1 MKKYIL
7 IIVTIVLTSLTT
19 FSQTKWDGKF
29 PWYSADRYG
38 DIRRGV
44 ALTGYQ
50 TECYILKEIN
60 NMNKFEEGI
69 DTLLYL
75 DDDILYG
82 DYFFDFENKKISLI
96 SITSKTIIEYDIL
109 KIKKRNVNKEK
120 TDGVFTLKVKTG
132 KTKVNYYINTYENYF
147 YRIEYSKKLRSG
159 FVMRN
164 KISGIDYKTD
174 D

>member
-7 IIVTIVLTSLTT
+7 IIVTIVLTNLS
-19 FSQTKWDGKF
+19 FSQTKWDGKY

-44 ALTGYQ
+44 SLLSCH
-50 TECYILKEIN
+50 TECYIITEIH

-75 DDDILYG
+75 EEDILY
-82 DYFFDFENKKISLI
+82 DYFFDFENKKISVI
-96 SITSKTIIEYDIL
+96 DKTSKTIIEYDIL
-109 KIKKRNVNKEK
+109 KIKRNVNKEK

-132 KTKVNYYINTYENYF
+132 KTKVNYYINTYDNYF
-147 YRIEYSKKLRSG
+147 CRIEYSKKLRSG